1 VIYEEIASKVL
12 NRIPPKAAKS
22 IPARST
28 LYDSLDRAKK
38 ALAAQTMTAEDARA
52 WLDLDDMQCEL
63 LRQP

>member
-1 VIYEEIASKVL
+1 MICEEIAETVL
-12 NRIPPKAAKS
+12 HRIPPEAIKA
-22 IPARST
+22 IPPRAT